1 METKETAHRRFVAL
15 TCAFYRDAGW
25 EDPVF
30 ESNADTPVAFKAH
43 VDNVAF
49 SIGYDPLGGDH
60 CLFVYCIFGVV
71 PPSTEARHL
80 RWLLARN
87 ASMARENRTYC
98 IDEGTQELACYVRRT
113 MDIDIDALKAELAA
127 LAAQAHRWQRGEL
140 VDESWG
146 AAVDGE
152 TGDLV
157 AWTRLA

>member
-1 METKETAHRRFVAL
+1 METKEAAHWRFVAL

-25 EDPVF
+25 EDPVY
-30 ESNADTPVAFKAH
+30 ESDADTPVAFKAH
-43 VDNVAF
+43 VDDVAF
-49 SIGYDPLGGDH
+49 SIGYDPLGGDN

-71 PPSTEARHL
+71 TPSTEARHL
-80 RWLLARN
+80 RWLLERN

-113 MDIDIDALKAELAA
+113 MDVDIDALKAELAT

-140 VDESWG
+140 VDEPWNADVGGEAG
-146 AAVDGE
+146 AI
-152 TGDLV
+152 V